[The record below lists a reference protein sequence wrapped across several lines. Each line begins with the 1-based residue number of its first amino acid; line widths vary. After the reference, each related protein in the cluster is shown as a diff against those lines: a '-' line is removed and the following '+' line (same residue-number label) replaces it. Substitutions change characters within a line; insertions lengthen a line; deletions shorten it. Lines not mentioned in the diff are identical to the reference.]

1 MSYDPHK
8 SLLLQLWEAAKVEY
22 NELTRHQM
30 KDLADE
36 LSGAQA
42 SYNTYPNG
50 HNLARVNGLWS
61 HGVRLLG
68 LATTFDPA
76 PGGGRMAVAA

>member
-8 SLLLQLWEAAKVEY
+8 SLLLQLRDAAMVER
-22 NELTRHQM
+22 NTLTKHQM
-30 KDLADE
+30 KEAADG
-36 LSGAQA
+36 LSVALSAHNVQ
-42 SYNTYPNG
+42 PNG
-50 HNLARVNGLWS
+50 HNLSVVNGLWS
-61 HGVRLLG
+61 RGVRLLG